1 MSSKMPLS
9 AIRTNITELDQ
20 HLLELLAKR
29 RQLSLSVAQSK
40 ADEIRN
46 VRDQQREEELM
57 ISLIQRGR
65 KLGLDAHYIT
75 SLYQTIIEDSV
86 LNQQA
91 YLQQRANP
99 QHQHPLTRVAFL
111 GSKGSYSYLASH
123 RYFSRRVEKIS
134 EMGCNS
140 FRQIISL
147 VEAGQAD
154 YGVLPIENTSSGSIN
169 EVYDLLQHTSLSIVG
184 ELTQPVEHCLL
195 TAVDTTIDKITTIY
209 AHAQPYQQCSQFL
222 ASLGKV
228 KIEYCDSTA
237 AAMAKVSELKRQDA
251 AVIGSLEGGKLYQL
265 HAIKRQLANQKENHS
280 RFILVAR
287 KAIDV
292 AVQLPAKTTLIMA
305 TEQKSGA
312 LVDAL
317 LVLRDNHI
325 KMSKLE
331 SRPIQGN
338 PWEEM
343 FYLDV
348 EANLQSPQMQAA
360 LKGLSEHTRFI
371 KVLGCYP
378 SETIKATEIPDVL
391 LETNTPT

>member
-1 MSSKMPLS
+1 MSHMPLS
-9 AIRTNITELDQ
+9 EIRTKITALDQ
-20 HLLELLAKR
+20 QLLELLAER

-40 ADEIRN
+40 IDVTKN

-99 QHQHPLTRVAFL
+99 QHTHPLTRVAFL
-111 GSKGSYSYLASH
+111 GNKGSYSYLASH
-123 RYFSRRVEKIS
+123 RYFSRRVEQIS

-140 FRQIISL
+140 FNEIIAL
-147 VEAGQAD
+147 VEAGKAD

-195 TAVDTTIDKITTIY
+195 TAVDTQLDKITTIY

-222 ASLGKV
+222 STLVNV
-228 KIEYCDSTA
+228 KIEYCDSSA
-237 AAMAKVSELKRQDA
+237 AAMAKVSELKSPEA

-265 HAIKRQLANQKENHS
+265 QAIKRQLANQSENHS

-287 KAIDV
+287 KAVDV
-292 AVQLPAKTTLIMA
+292 AIQIPAKTTLIMA

-317 LVLRDNHI
+317 LVLRDNQI

-343 FYLDV
+343 FYIDV
-348 EANLQSPQMQAA
+348 EANLQSSEMQTA

-378 SETIKATEIPDVL
+378 SETIKPTELPEVL
-391 LETNTPT
+391 LDSNTPG